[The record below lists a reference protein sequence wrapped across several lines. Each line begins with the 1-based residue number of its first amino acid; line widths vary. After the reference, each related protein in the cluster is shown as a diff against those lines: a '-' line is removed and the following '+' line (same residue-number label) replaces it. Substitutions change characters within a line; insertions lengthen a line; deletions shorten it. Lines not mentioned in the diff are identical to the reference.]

1 MLEDLALQYSE
12 ISEDDMRLIGYGLVI
27 LGGVIGGITYRST
40 TEIKR
45 AHYFA
50 LSGLIFLSV
59 AIADRMGR

>member
-27 LGGVIGGITYRST
+27 LGGVIGGLTYRST